1 MSCKV
6 VLAVVIF
13 QVVASLPF
21 PQGNSPGGITIPKTG
36 ADGGFE
42 GDQYFQYINMPARDQ
57 FEWGYRRGNKQHNR
71 EQSLS
76 QRAGGF
82 KAKLRWHDGSDGHGE
97 HYFDYTHGG
106 GAPKTSYG
114 QPRPNPPKP
123 AYAASNI
130 DIDLAENRLGD
141 FENLQPF
148 QPVD

>member
-1 MSCKV
+1 MC
-6 VLAVVIF
+6 
-13 QVVASLPF
+13 LP
-21 PQGNSPGGITIPKTG
+21 GT
-36 ADGGFE
+36 
-42 GDQYFQYINMPARDQ
+42 
-57 FEWGYRRGNKQHNR
+57 
-71 EQSLS
+71 SLS
-76 QRAGGF
+76 GGTGGGTSSTTESSHLARGQGGF

-97 HYFDYTHGG
+97 HYFDYNHGG

-148 QPVD
+148 QP